1 MLPLALSEVV
11 KMKKIYLSRGARSL
25 TFMLAGRSPATLGE
39 RAALQLSLPRPACDF
54 REPPA
59 PYGPGRPAGDG
70 R

>member
-1 MLPLALSEVV
+1 MR
-11 KMKKIYLSRGARSL
+11 KIYLSKGARRL

-39 RAALQLSLPRPACDF
+39 RAALQLSLPPPACDF

-59 PYGPGRPAGDG
+59 HRGPSRPLGDG